1 MEKKNKSVLYFH
13 SILFR
18 CFFFVC
24 SDQFSKVKEVDT
36 YINCL
41 GLHVPTASLIF
52 QPRGAGRYLHSN
64 GCVENKEPK
73 TKTGDRRPK
82 AHMSKTKNHW
92 SKAKT
97 HWSKTKTQRSKTS
110 CLQEKIMHTCECMQA
125 KLFSFL

>member
-73 TKTGDRRPK
+73 TKTEDRRPTVLK
-82 AHMSKTKNHW
+82 RKTTGLKRRPIGL
-92 SKAKT
+92 KRKPA
-97 HWSKTKTQRSKTS
+97 QRSKTILS
-110 CLQEKIMHTCECMQA
+110 SGLRLCPPGY
-125 KLFSFL
+125 KLNCSHFCSA